1 MQKCCSK
8 GKAVSREEPSET
20 AKCTVNCRG
29 RDTRVLDNQGQ
40 SAQSGFLVVCT

>member
-8 GKAVSREEPSET
+8 GKAVSCEEPSAP
-20 AKCTVNCRG
+20 AKCTVNRRG

-40 SAQSGFLVVCT
+40 SAHSGFLVAYT